1 MKYRALM
8 SNKENEIDLPA
19 TKWAAFR
26 RGARSKCPKCG
37 EEALFRAYLKPVAAC
52 PNCHKD
58 WENVR
63 ADLAPAWASM
73 TLSAH
78 VIIVIYHFFFFDK
91 PIANWLAISI
101 MIAIAT
107 GICLLTLPSFKGFFM
122 AIVWWN
128 KMEKEQDA

>member
-1 MKYRALM
+1 LKYRARM

-78 VIIVIYHFFFFDK
+78 VIIVIYHHLLIK
-91 PIANWLAISI
+91 
-101 MIAIAT
+101 T
-107 GICLLTLPSFKGFFM
+107 G
-122 AIVWWN
+122 
-128 KMEKEQDA
+128 

>member
-1 MKYRALM
+1 MTDALPT
-8 SNKENEIDLPA
+8 NDLPQ
-19 TKWAAFR
+19 TKWVAFR
-26 RGARSKCPKCG
+26 RGAKLRCPRCNQEK
-37 EEALFRAYLKPVAAC
+37 LFRAYLKPVEAC
-52 PNCHKD
+52 PNCGKD

-91 PIANWLAISI
+91 PIANWLAITI
-101 MIAIAT
+101 MVAMAT
-107 GICLLTLPSFKGFFM
+107 AICLATLPSFKGLFM

-128 KMEKEQDA
+128 KMEKEQQS